1 VARGR
6 RARLGVDGH
15 VTRDRTLRVT
25 PRARR
30 ATPKHHARKA
40 ALMHRERAARTPGP
54 NALRKQRCCA
64 GGRPCQAAD
73 APRWERAGTGEQR
86 GRADAGDAQ
95 GGAGEPGAG
104 SAPGR
109 GRAPRAGMGS
119 PRRAAPRAVASERG
133 PPRGRALR
141 ARRAG
146 SGVRAGVQAGQG
158 KPRQAGSAPRRARR
172 S

>member
-1 VARGR
+1 MGWGRRVARGR

-30 ATPKHHARKA
+30 A
-40 ALMHRERAARTPGP
+40 
-54 NALRKQRCCA
+54 
-64 GGRPCQAAD
+64 CQAAD